1 MIAKKPFARN
11 VSFGNQ
17 ASSVA
22 EFTQRDAEVVHAM
35 GLHRHVL
42 KSWQGL
48 RSAGSREQISAGD
61 ASAIMSAVAKTF
73 RQILQVSILASG
85 AYLAINNVVS
95 PGVIIAASIIV
106 GRALAPIESVV
117 GNWRNLVS
125 ARAAYRRLENL
136 LREFPR

>member
-1 MIAKKPFARN
+1 
-11 VSFGNQ
+11 
-17 ASSVA
+17 
-22 EFTQRDAEVVHAM
+22 M

-95 PGVIIAASIIV
+95 PGLIIAASITL
-106 GRALAPIESVV
+106 GLALAPLAGACGTWQKST
-117 GNWRNLVS
+117 S
-125 ARAAYRRLENL
+125 ARPALPRLAN
-136 LREFPR
+136 